1 MRVPSLKLPIPTFD
15 GVAERLL
22 RTEQGQLF
30 VSVLLGLGLASAFR
44 RVCKGSKCRI
54 VKPVSPDDVEGNIYR
69 VGERCV
75 RYRAVATTVAK
86 A

>member
-22 RTEQGQLF
+22 RTEQGQMF

-54 VKPVSPDDVEGNIYR
+54 VKPVSPDEVEGKAFRI
-69 VGERCV
+69 GGRCV